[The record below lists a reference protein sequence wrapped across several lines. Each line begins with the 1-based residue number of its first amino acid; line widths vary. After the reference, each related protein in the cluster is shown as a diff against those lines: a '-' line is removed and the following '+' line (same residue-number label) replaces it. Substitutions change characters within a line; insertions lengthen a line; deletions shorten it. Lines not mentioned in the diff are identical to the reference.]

1 MDWKVVAAAPLVIE
15 NQLPVRGTYLI
26 WETPRVCHTACSLA
40 TQWNEPFTR
49 MLCGTCQVSYFRHP
63 CTCQQLIFLAC
74 TSRTQA
80 TGKSIH
86 VIRFTVLQQDGSNM
100 LMRQSG
106 SIESGERV
114 HIYSADM
121 RRTISLQFYPDGY
134 DLVEPQPVLVSE
146 GFSSHQAGVQGRQ
159 KLPDK
164 FHVARA
170 GSEPQEIFLDR
181 DIDMEAWQMNDKV
194 GTEWYTADVS
204 LSGQSQQFHNTSVT
218 ALNSQLLTVQ
228 HQARC
233 ISACCDQKTV

>member
-1 MDWKVVAAAPLVIE
+1 M
-15 NQLPVRGTYLI
+15 
-26 WETPRVCHTACSLA
+26 
-40 TQWNEPFTR
+40 
-49 MLCGTCQVSYFRHP
+49 
-63 CTCQQLIFLAC
+63 
-74 TSRTQA
+74 
-80 TGKSIH
+80 
-86 VIRFTVLQQDGSNM
+86 QQDGGNM

-121 RRTISLQFYPDGY
+121 RRTVSLQFYPDGY

-146 GFSSHQAGVQGRQ
+146 GYSSHQAGVQGRQ

-194 GTEWYTADVS
+194 SKRLTLLMEHKYGSHCQKVMCLCLA
-204 LSGQSQQFHNTSVT
+204 GQSNCRLH
-218 ALNSQLLTVQ
+218 ALLAQTDNMPPYTRDSETILQSMSYEVCV
-228 HQARC
+228 A
-233 ISACCDQKTV
+233 

>member
-1 MDWKVVAAAPLVIE
+1 
-15 NQLPVRGTYLI
+15 
-26 WETPRVCHTACSLA
+26 
-40 TQWNEPFTR
+40 
-49 MLCGTCQVSYFRHP
+49 
-63 CTCQQLIFLAC
+63 
-74 TSRTQA
+74 
-80 TGKSIH
+80 
-86 VIRFTVLQQDGSNM
+86 M

-114 HIYSADM
+114 HIYCADM

-146 GFSSHQAGVQGRQ
+146 GYSSNQAGVQGRQ

-194 GTEWYTADVS
+194 GAQYSSVNCTADVL
-204 LSGQSQQFHNTSVT
+204 LSGRISQH
-218 ALNSQLLTVQ
+218 AY
-228 HQARC
+228 HC
-233 ISACCDQKTV
+233 IEMPAICYAPSGSMYSACCKQNILRLCLLGGMAVTGQCATIS

>member
-1 MDWKVVAAAPLVIE
+1 MRHALSFQAT
-15 NQLPVRGTYLI
+15 TYL
-26 WETPRVCHTACSLA
+26 ANSLLSGMYIPQTTSHIPPTGNSVHA
-40 TQWNEPFTR
+40 IR
-49 MLCGTCQVSYFRHP
+49 LYML
-63 CTCQQLIFLAC
+63 
-74 TSRTQA
+74 
-80 TGKSIH
+80 
-86 VIRFTVLQQDGSNM
+86 QDGSNM

-121 RRTISLQFYPDGY
+121 RRTVSLQFYPDGY

-146 GFSSHQAGVQGRQ
+146 GYSSHQAGVQGRQ

-194 GTEWYTADVS
+194 SARYSTKD
-204 LSGQSQQFHNTSVT
+204 TSV
-218 ALNSQLLTVQ
+218 
-228 HQARC
+228 
-233 ISACCDQKTV
+233 

>member
-1 MDWKVVAAAPLVIE
+1 
-15 NQLPVRGTYLI
+15 
-26 WETPRVCHTACSLA
+26 
-40 TQWNEPFTR
+40 
-49 MLCGTCQVSYFRHP
+49 
-63 CTCQQLIFLAC
+63 
-74 TSRTQA
+74 
-80 TGKSIH
+80 
-86 VIRFTVLQQDGSNM
+86 M

-146 GFSSHQAGVQGRQ
+146 GYSSHQAGVQGRQ

-194 GTEWYTADVS
+194 GAQYISNHCVS
-204 LSGQSQQFHNTSVT
+204 NILLLGHSQNGF
-218 ALNSQLLTVQ
+218 
-228 HQARC
+228 
-233 ISACCDQKTV
+233 